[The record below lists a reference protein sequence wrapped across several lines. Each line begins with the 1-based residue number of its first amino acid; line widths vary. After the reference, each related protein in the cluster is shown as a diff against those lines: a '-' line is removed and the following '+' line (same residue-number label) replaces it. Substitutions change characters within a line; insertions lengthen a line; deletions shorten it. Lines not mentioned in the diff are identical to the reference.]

1 MVMKKLLCLIT
12 IIIAASCDRTEKPE
26 PVATT
31 EFQAPFGNGKVDVK
45 LSKVLFNG
53 LLEVEYV
60 YNDDVLAEE
69 RRYIA
74 SPTPQFSQHGIF
86 KRNNGLLE
94 TYQAWLRP
102 RDVTG
107 SNPGDTLKDY
117 YTLTFDPPKN
127 DSLRYI
133 KRQEGETGAK
143 INRTVALDKSGYIIR
158 QEYWY
163 DNTPG
168 NATLQHYA
176 RNEKHN
182 VTKTWTK
189 TASNP
194 MLDEVRQLYDDH
206 PNPFF
211 KLGMDAYGEMSIK
224 SLSPN
229 NVTQE
234 TFYAGGSPKS
244 STFYVYEYLPNGY
257 PKKVTVR
264 VESVNFPPY
273 SYTMDFIY

>member
-1 MVMKKLLCLIT
+1 MKKLLWLIT
-12 IIIAASCDRTEKPE
+12 IIITASCNQNDDPKPAA
-26 PVATT
+26 PP
-31 EFQAPFGNGKVDVK
+31 EFQAPFGSGKVDVK

-60 YNDDVLAEE
+60 YNGDVLAEE

-74 SPTPQFSQHGIF
+74 SPTPLFSQHGIL
-86 KRNNGLLE
+86 KRNNGMLE
-94 TYQAWLRP
+94 TYQTLLRP
-102 RDVTG
+102 RDTSG
-107 SNPGDTLKDY
+107 SNPADTLKPY
-117 YTLTFDPPKN
+117 FTLTFAPPTN

-133 KRQEGETGAK
+133 SRKESETGSK
-143 INRTVALDKSGYIIR
+143 TNRTVALDKSGFITR
-158 QEYWY
+158 QEFWY
-163 DNTPG
+163 DDIPG
-168 NATLQHYA
+168 NVTTVHYV
-176 RNEKHN
+176 RNEQHN
-182 VTKTWTK
+182 VIKTWTK

-194 MLDEVRQLYDDH
+194 VENEVRQLYDDH

-211 KLGMDAYGEMSIK
+211 KLGMDAYGEMTIK

-229 NVTQE
+229 NVIQE
-234 TFYAGGSPKS
+234 TFYAGDVPKS
-244 STFYVYEYLPNGY
+244 NTYYVYEYLPNGY